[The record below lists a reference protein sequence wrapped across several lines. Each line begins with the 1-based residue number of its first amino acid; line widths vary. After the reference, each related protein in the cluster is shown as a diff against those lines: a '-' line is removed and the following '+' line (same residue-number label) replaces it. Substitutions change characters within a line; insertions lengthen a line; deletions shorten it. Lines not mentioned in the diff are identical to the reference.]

1 MKNFSII
8 AAVDQEMGIGR
19 DGQLPWH
26 LAEDLKYFSRITK
39 TTESPNLQNAV
50 IMGRNTWESLPSKYK
65 PLPGR
70 FNAVLSSNSE
80 LDLPEGVLQFIS
92 LDDALTAISTSEL
105 IDQIFVIGGARLYA
119 DAILHPNLERIY
131 LTRIEEEFDC
141 DTFFPD
147 QIPADFEVVSSTE
160 ILEEEGI
167 EFTFVILERIA
178 DMPVED
184 LEEEDSDGQKK
195 LAEDQIIYPEEDKNN
210 LD

>member
-19 DGQLPWH
+19 AGQLPWH
-26 LAEDLKYFSRITK
+26 LSEDLQYFSRITK
-39 TTESPNLQNAV
+39 ATESPSLQNAV
-50 IMGRNTWESLPSKYK
+50 IMGRNTWESLPAKFK

-92 LDDALTAISTSEL
+92 LDDALTALATSNL
-105 IDQIFVIGGARLYA
+105 IDQVFVIGGARLYA

-147 QIPADFEVVSSTE
+147 HIPADFEVVSSTE
-160 ILEEEGI
+160 TLEEQGI
-167 EFTFVILERIA
+167 EFSFVILEKKA
-178 DMPVED
+178 DLDEED
-184 LEEEDSDGQKK
+184 LADQDIDDQEETSADTDEEE
-195 LAEDQIIYPEEDKNN
+195 IV
-210 LD
+210 

>member
-19 DGQLPWH
+19 AGQLPWH
-26 LAEDLKYFSRITK
+26 LSEDLKYFSRITK
-39 TTESPNLQNAV
+39 TTESPSLQNAV
-50 IMGRNTWESLPSKYK
+50 IMGRNTWESLPARFK

-92 LDDALTAISTSEL
+92 LDDALSALATSNL
-105 IDQIFVIGGARLYA
+105 IDQVFVIGGARLYA

-141 DTFFPD
+141 DTFFPEH
-147 QIPADFEVVSSTE
+147 IPADFEVVSSTE
-160 ILEEEGI
+160 TLEEEGI
-167 EFTFVILERIA
+167 EFSFVILERKA
-178 DMPVED
+178 DLDEENLD
-184 LEEEDSDGQKK
+184 DSEEDIND
-195 LAEDQIIYPEEDKNN
+195 EDEISADPDDEENS